1 MSFSVDLSNEL
12 HLKNVEDEA
21 RLQEQQPESPQE
33 EEKKEPKFIFFDTE
47 ESDLVNKRAINNDN
61 ENSRQL
67 ISQLSSHTS
76 GMAMEKSEGS
86 EEDLY

>member
-21 RLQEQQPESPQE
+21 RLQLEPQPQLEPQQET
-33 EEKKEPKFIFFDTE
+33 EPKFVFFDTQ
-47 ESDLVNKRAINNDN
+47 ESELFSKRTNNDS

-67 ISQLSSHTS
+67 ISHLNSHTS